1 MNNNKLAKNEGFL
14 YESAIQFGNVKG
26 KVVITTEN
34 LIFYKEKGLF
44 AKKLRIDKK
53 IPINDLKMYKD
64 KVLMKQ
70 NNNRLTL
77 QTNRGDV
84 SFECKNVFE
93 ANKLSNKIKDVRT
106 GTNIIDRICIGINK
120 FKNSET
126 GKMLNDSVKDTIDM
140 VK

>member
-14 YESAIQFGNVKG
+14 YESVIQFGNVKG
-26 KVVITTEN
+26 KAVVTTEN
-34 LIFYKEKGLF
+34 LILYKEKGLF
-44 AKKLRIDKK
+44 TKKLRVDKK
-53 IPINDLKMYKD
+53 IPMNDIKMYKD

-84 SFECKNVFE
+84 SFECKNIFE

-106 GTNIIDRICIGINK
+106 DTNIIDRVCIGINK
-120 FKNSET
+120 FKNSEAV
-126 GKMLNDSVKDTIDM
+126 KMLNDGVKDTID
-140 VK
+140 KIS